1 MHNLTDSQNKALL
14 TELATYQNRKL
25 LLWQLAADGR
35 SFCGVRFVAR
45 EHDLQNAPVDEQVH
59 AFVDDISRR
68 EYSNSIHE
76 VCSKQLVNTDD
87 LLSSKSPWSTTRLP
101 AFRVTSV
108 RVHSQHPSNNN
119 PSPIVAVSQ
128 N

>member
-1 MHNLTDSQNKALL
+1 MSNPPDDALL

-59 AFVDDISRR
+59 AFVDDMLSDGEIRP
-68 EYSNSIHE
+68 EYDTMADWDALEAAHGDTAD
-76 VCSKQLVNTDD
+76 QFL
-87 LLSSKSPWSTTRLP
+87 
-101 AFRVTSV
+101 
-108 RVHSQHPSNNN
+108 
-119 PSPIVAVSQ
+119 
-128 N
+128 